1 MHTRAKAVLDFWF
14 GDLDQTPE
22 YFAWRMPFWFMGGRK
37 VDESIRQHF
46 GKDLLKAVKGE
57 YASWEKSPREAL
69 ALIVL
74 LDQFSLNLYREQPR
88 SYDQS
93 KLAIPFA
100 ERLIQRKLHRL
111 LTPIERAFVYLPFE
125 HGETLRHQTRS
136 VALFRE
142 LYREAPS
149 YAKPTFAGT
158 LDYAIRHAR
167 VVRRYGRFPDR
178 NEVYGRKSTAAELK
192 FLASDRA
199 PF

>member
-1 MHTRAKAVLDFWF
+1 LDYWF

-22 YFAWRMPFWFMGGRK
+22 YFADRMPFWFMGGPK
-37 VDESIRQHF
+37 VDAHIRKHF
-46 GKDLLKAVKGE
+46 GRDLVKAMKGE
-57 YASWEKSPREAL
+57 YSAWEKAPREAL

-74 LDQFSLNLYREQPR
+74 LDQFSLNLHREQPR

-93 KLAIPFA
+93 KLAIPIA
-100 ERLIQRKLHRL
+100 ERLIRAKLHRL

-125 HGETLRHQTRS
+125 HGETLRHQERS

-142 LYREAPS
+142 LHREAPR

-158 LDYAIRHAR
+158 LNYALRHAR

-178 NEVYGRKSTAAELK
+178 NEVYGRKSTPAELK